1 MADNVR
7 KLRIF
12 VDADV
17 LFAGSAS
24 PNENSASLVLLRM
37 AEITLIEAI
46 ASKQVLTEAKR
57 NLREKIPSALPA
69 FELLVGRCLK
79 EVPDPSTEEIRALTG
94 LVDPTDAPI
103 LASAIREQCSYLATF
118 NVRHYQPGVKTV
130 VVLKPGD
137 LIQQVRYL
145 LSVL

>member
-1 MADNVR
+1 MADNLR

-37 AEITLIEAI
+37 AEITLLEAVV
-46 ASKQVLTEAKR
+46 SKQVLTEAKR

-79 EVPDPSTEEIRALTG
+79 EVPDPSTEEIKTLTG
-94 LVDPTDAPI
+94 LVDPADAPI